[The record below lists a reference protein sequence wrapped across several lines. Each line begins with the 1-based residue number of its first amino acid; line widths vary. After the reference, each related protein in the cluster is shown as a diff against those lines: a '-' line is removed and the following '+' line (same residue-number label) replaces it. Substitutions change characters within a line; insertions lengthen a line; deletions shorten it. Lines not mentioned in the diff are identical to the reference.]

1 MSLPLRAPRVAFR
14 VLVVLL
20 AVALMGPLGL
30 VGGAQQPVFRSTVE
44 LMAVDVQ
51 VVDQKGQPIGQL
63 GPDAFE
69 VSINGKKRRVVSAQ
83 FVQHRARSAVATGGF
98 AMAGAVPAPGMDA
111 GTPARTVI
119 VAVDAGSF
127 TPGDIQ
133 AATEAASQFIR
144 RLGPD
149 DQVGLFV
156 YPRVSWIAP
165 TTQRAALGVRLANL
179 TGQKEPLRGRFNLS
193 PHEIVDITAQ
203 ATNPNSFL
211 MTGSGGGLGRR
222 GQMRQA
228 ASSAGLDP
236 VLKIQARE
244 CPGDANLDC
253 AHQIYSEGL
262 GLATQLEREAHDSLS
277 GLDALLRVLAE
288 MPGRKAVV
296 LVTGGLLVSDRL
308 DGRPD
313 PGTAARAM
321 GQAAARANATIYTIQ
336 IDSTSSFAGRAARR
350 SRGETDLARDR
361 ALLGNW
367 LEAFS
372 RSAGG
377 QRIEVPVGGGEFAFD
392 RVLSETS
399 AYYLL
404 GVEPADAD
412 RDGRPRKLS
421 VKVDGRGLT
430 VRSRQWVLVPP
441 RTRRS

>member
-1 MSLPLRAPRVAFR
+1 MTLPLPTPGLVLRP
-14 VLVVLL
+14 LVVLF
-20 AVALMGPLGL
+20 AVALVGPLGL

-51 VVDQKGQPIGQL
+51 VVDQTGQPIGQL

-83 FVQHRARSAVATGGF
+83 FVQHRARPAVASGGF
-98 AMAGAVPAPGMDA
+98 ALAAAAPDVDA
-111 GTPARTVI
+111 ATPARTVI

-156 YPRVSWIAP
+156 YPRVAWIPP

-179 TGQKEPLRGRFNLS
+179 TGQKEPLRSRFNLS

-211 MTGSGGGLGRR
+211 MGRSGGGFGRR
-222 GQMRQA
+222 GQLRQA
-228 ASSAGLDP
+228 AASTGLDP

-244 CPGDANLDC
+244 CPGEVNLDC

-262 GLATQLEREAHDSLS
+262 GLATQLEREAHDSLG

-288 MPGRKAVV
+288 MPGRKSVV

-313 PGTAARAM
+313 VGTAARAM

-336 IDSTSSFAGRAARR
+336 IDSTSWFAGRAARR
-350 SRGETDLARDR
+350 GRGETDQARDR

-372 RSAGG
+372 HSAGG

-412 RDGRPRKLS
+412 RDGKPRKLS
-421 VKVDGRGLT
+421 VKVDGRGVT